1 MCLLYTRI
9 DGVKY
14 NLQQMRAM
22 YENTCEE
29 NAYLNDELAK
39 REKQVA
45 DLSGQVASHQR
56 ESGKKQKEIDQL
68 RKQVTLLQEQLA
80 DFPARGKD
88 GKFKKKP

>member
-39 REKQVA
+39 REKKVLGA
-45 DLSGQVASHQR
+45 KLGTPTCGRV
-56 ESGKKQKEIDQL
+56 GPL
-68 RKQVTLLQEQLA
+68 R
-80 DFPARGKD
+80 FCSYPI
-88 GKFKKKP
+88 